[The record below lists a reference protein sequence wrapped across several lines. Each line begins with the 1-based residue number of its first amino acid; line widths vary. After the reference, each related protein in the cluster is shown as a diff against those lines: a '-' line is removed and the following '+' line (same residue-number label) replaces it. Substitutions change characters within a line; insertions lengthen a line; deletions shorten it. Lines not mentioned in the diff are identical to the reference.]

1 MRAHGGDRVLHLG
14 LPPQLSRANPP
25 RAALPRLGV
34 RGRWGR
40 QGKAVLMR
48 RRSAAVRSEGDSTR
62 LPSTPEG
69 APALTLRRPRPRPD
83 PALADE
89 ATADG
94 KQSGRTPQSQHAR
107 ETTRLPGR
115 AAPASRSIGTRSR
128 GRPAA
133 LGQRSGEKRSWLHAV
148 KREPRNKKCGTR
160 P

>member
-1 MRAHGGDRVLHLG
+1 MYFTSAFPHSSPGQTPREPHSPVAGFGAGG
-14 LPPQLSRANPP
+14 A
-25 RAALPRLGV
+25 
-34 RGRWGR
+34 GRER
-40 QGKAVLMR
+40 QGRAVLMR
-48 RRSAAVRSEGDSTR
+48 RRSAAVRGEGDSTR